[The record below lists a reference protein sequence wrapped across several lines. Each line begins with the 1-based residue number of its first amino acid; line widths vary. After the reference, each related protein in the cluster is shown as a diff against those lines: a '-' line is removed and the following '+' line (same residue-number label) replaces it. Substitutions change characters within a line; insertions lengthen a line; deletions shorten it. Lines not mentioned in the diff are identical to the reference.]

1 MMELWRAWTCS
12 AEGHQ
17 KSGVPRFFLAI
28 PTETLRDTGWPD
40 EVKQWYGEEGIAMW
54 NTCVTAVCYISLHKQ
69 RGGHYDL
76 VILDEAHHLTTLS
89 ASFFKDN
96 VVMATLG
103 LTATYPD
110 QKEVF
115 KYALLN
121 ELAPVCFTYP
131 LEQGVED
138 GLVSDFE
145 ITVIQ
150 SELDD
155 VYKIIPAGTKAKPYM
170 TTEKK
175 HYEYLS
181 NSLKRKFAEQGAGI
195 GNPAA
200 VAKTIQFM
208 TLRRARF
215 IYDLPSKTKLAKAV
229 IKREIEDNPDKILR
243 TLIFA
248 GSIKQCDELCQARYH
263 SKTNGDWLDMF
274 LAQQIRTMG
283 CVNALNEGVNI
294 PNLDQSIIVQA
305 SSNPREMV
313 QRIGRNVRWRG
324 GHVAKIFILCVL
336 GTQDESWVKNALAS
350 FSTERI
356 KYVPSRTYGV

>member
-1 MMELWRAWTCS
+1 MTGGAFS
-12 AEGHQ
+12 VH
-17 KSGVPRFFLAI
+17 SGNCPNILLAV
-28 PTETLRDTGWPD
+28 PTETLRDTGWLD
-40 EVKQWYGEEGIAMW
+40 EVKLWYGDEGIQMW
-54 NTCVTAVCYISLHKQ
+54 HACVKAVCYISMHKQ
-69 RGGHYDL
+69 QGGYYDL

-89 ASFFKDN
+89 ASFFKAN

-155 VYKIIPAGTKAKPYM
+155 VYKIIQAGTKAKPYM

-200 VAKTIQFM
+200 VAKAIQFM

-229 IKREIEDNPDKILR
+229 ILAEITPHANLR
-243 TLIFA
+243 SLIFC
-248 GSIKQCDELCQARYH
+248 GSIKQCEELCGTHVYH
-263 SKTNGDWLDMF
+263 SKTKDNELKRF
-274 LAQQIRTMG
+274 LSEEIRTLG
-283 CVNALNEGVNI
+283 CVNALNEGINI

-305 SSNPREMV
+305 SSNPREMT
-313 QRIGRNVRWRG
+313 QRVGRNVRWRE